1 MFTMISTIGT
11 KNMVGKVKKKV
22 GRPKKINLNADEICK
37 IIAECGAANVTE
49 IKIKGLHI
57 VFNARRNEQE
67 QTLGQE
73 VVKETPLIPA
83 EEFND
88 KEARLMNEQ
97 SLLDA
102 EDAQILIDDPL
113 AFEKMNTDM
122 DIDRSRVLQA

>member
-1 MFTMISTIGT
+1 MAAEP
-11 KNMVGKVKKKV
+11 KKTL
-22 GRPKKINLNADEICK
+22 GRPKKISLNADEICK
-37 IIAECGAANVTE
+37 IIAECGAANVAE
-49 IKIKGLHI
+49 IDFQGLHI

-73 VVKETPLIPA
+73 VVLDKPQIPT

-97 SLLDA
+97 ALLDA

-113 AFEKMNTDM
+113 AFEKMNTSI
-122 DIDRSRVLQA
+122 DIERSRVLNS